1 MYQLAAVVGD
11 EGMLRDRVSGVNH
24 GVVGVLRGGLAM
36 VPVTDALFEELAG
49 SWRGGPFFE
58 QMPPAFE
65 RALAGWSVHGP
76 LAFVQASFHGG
87 EGEQLAAVW
96 RDGALAW
103 GPVFDGRFDGPREQ
117 WPINAALAQLGV
129 KQSGHTYSW
138 NPDLFDEVG
147 FGMERDM
154 TDWLA
159 HARAGLTL
167 PSLEALARAEQR
179 HDVERALAQIRPD
192 LDGRAIM
199 TLLDIAPGPLVGAA
213 TRRLRELSLE
223 RGPLPRGEAEA
234 ELRVWAHE
242 QGIGRRTE
250 DT

>member
-1 MYQLAAVVGD
+1 
-11 EGMLRDRVSGVNH
+11 MLRDRVAGVSH

-36 VPVTDALFEELAG
+36 VPVSDALFEELAG

-58 QMPPAFE
+58 QMPPAFD

-87 EGEQLAAVW
+87 DGEQLAAVW

-103 GPVFDGRFDGPREQ
+103 GPVFDGGFDGPREQ
-117 WPINAALAQLGV
+117 WPINAALAQLGL
-129 KQSGHTYSW
+129 KQSGRAYSW
-138 NPDLFDEVG
+138 NPDLPVDLFDEVG
-147 FGMERDM
+147 FGLERDM

-159 HARAGLTL
+159 RARNGLVP
-167 PSLEALARAEQR
+167 PSLEALARERQR
-179 HDVERALAQIRPD
+179 HDVERALARIRPD

-199 TLLDIAPGPLVGAA
+199 TLLDIAPGPHVGAA

-223 RGPLPRGEAEA
+223 RGPLPRAEAEA
-234 ELRVWAHE
+234 ELRAWAHE
-242 QGIGRRTE
+242 QGIG
-250 DT
+250 